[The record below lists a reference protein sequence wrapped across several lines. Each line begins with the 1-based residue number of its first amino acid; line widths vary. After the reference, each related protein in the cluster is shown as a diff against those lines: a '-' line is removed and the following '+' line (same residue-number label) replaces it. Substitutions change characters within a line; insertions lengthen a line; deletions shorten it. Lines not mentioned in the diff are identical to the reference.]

1 VHVTGFAPVQAP
13 LWHVSVWV
21 HAFPSLHAVPLLAF
35 VYADVLTAGWH
46 VSHVFAP
53 FVAPAA
59 THAPPIAQN
68 PLFSVGVEHAPVV
81 ALQVPAVWQESG
93 AVHVTGFAPT
103 HAPLWHASVWVQAFP
118 SLQDV
123 PLATFVYADVL
134 TLGWHVSQVFAP
146 LAVPEATHAP
156 PISQNPAFSV
166 GAEQTP
172 VAASH
177 VPAVWHASGAT
188 HVIGL
193 DPVHAPLSQASVSVH
208 ALPSLHA
215 VPLLTFVYADALTP
229 GWHVSQLF
237 APFVVPAATH
247 TPPMKQP
254 EHAGPPNE
262 SWHVTVAPEF
272 MTICLAAI
280 APTNFAV
287 LIVTSAFVATTS
299 A

>member
-1 VHVTGFAPVQAP
+1 MTVFAPVHEP

-21 HAFPSLHAVPLLAF
+21 QAFPSLHAVPLLAF

-68 PLFSVGVEHAPVV
+68 PLFRVGVEHAPVV

-134 TLGWHVSQVFAP
+134 TLGWHVSHVFAP
-146 LAVPEATHAP
+146 FVAPAGIHAP
-156 PISQNPAFSV
+156 PIEQKPALSA
-166 GAEQTP
+166 GAEHAP
-172 VAASH
+172 VVALH
-177 VPAVWHASGAT
+177 VPAVWQASGAE
-188 HVIGL
+188 HVTWL
-193 DPVHAPLSQASVSVH
+193 PAVHVPAWQLSLRSQ
-208 ALPSLHA
+208 ALPSLHD
-215 VPLLTFVYADALTP
+215 VPLATF
-229 GWHVSQLF
+229 
-237 APFVVPAATH
+237 
-247 TPPMKQP
+247 
-254 EHAGPPNE
+254 E
-262 SWHVTVAPEF
+262 
-272 MTICLAAI
+272 
-280 APTNFAV
+280 
-287 LIVTSAFVATTS
+287 
-299 A
+299 